1 MEFLHQALDYVLHID
16 SHLAIIIAQY
26 GVITYFLLFAMIF
39 CVTGVILTPILPGDS
54 LLFAAGALTANEATG
69 LNIYLL
75 FFLLAG
81 AAVLGN
87 LFNYHIG
94 KWVGPRVTD
103 GKVKLV
109 NKKYLAQAHAY
120 FEKNGG
126 RTIWISCFIPIIR
139 TFAPFVAGISRMS
152 FSKFV
157 SFSAIGALSW
167 TFLFLF
173 VGYWFGNIVFVKE
186 HFSSIIIA
194 ITLITF
200 IPIVITGLKRKNK
213 VKINS

>member
-26 GVITYFLLFAMIF
+26 GVLTYFLLFALVF

-75 FFLLAG
+75 FFLLAS

-103 GKVKLV
+103 GRIKLV
-109 NKKYLAQAHAY
+109 NKKYLAQAHSY

-152 FSKFV
+152 FSKFL
-157 SFSAIGALSW
+157 SFSVMGALSW

-200 IPIVITGLKRKNK
+200 IPIVVAGIRGKKQNA
-213 VKINS
+213 

>member
-26 GVITYFLLFAMIF
+26 GVLTYFILFAMIF

-54 LLFAAGALTANEATG
+54 LLFAVGALTANEATG

-75 FFLLAG
+75 FILLAS
-81 AAVLGN
+81 AAILGN
-87 LFNYHIG
+87 LFNYQIG

-103 GKVKLV
+103 GRIKLV

-126 RTIWISCFIPIIR
+126 KTIWISCFIPIIR

-157 SFSAIGALSW
+157 PYSIIGAFTW

-173 VGYWFGNIVFVKE
+173 VGFWFGNITFVKD

-200 IPIVITGLKRKNK
+200 IPIVVAGLRSKKEN
-213 VKINS
+213 V